1 MSFDVLSVRS
11 PAYRYLPIAN
21 QHQHSRMTRH
31 FFASLL
37 ITSLATAP
45 TVMAQAPT
53 RAQDSVF
60 VRQSYTKLDRQITM
74 RDGVKLYT
82 VIYVPK
88 EASTAIPYP
97 FLMTRTPYSAGPY
110 GEQNYRTRGPGPS
123 QELSAEE
130 YIFVYQDVRGRY
142 LSEGQFEEMTPTLAA
157 ATTVTN
163 TAHDES
169 TDTFDTIEW
178 LLKNVPGNNGRVGMM
193 GISYPGFY
201 ASAALPNA
209 HPALKAVSPQAPVTD
224 EFIGDDARHKG
235 AFFLLDNFEFTNNFD
250 VPRPKPVAK
259 YKELFKF
266 KPKDAYTFFLT
277 LGPLKNANGTKYFNH
292 RARIWNEYQQHET
305 YDAYW
310 QARNIRPAL
319 TGVKP
324 AVLVVGGWFDAED
337 LYGALNTYKTIEAQN
352 PGTTNRLVMGPWTHG
367 AWSRPDWS
375 SFGPL
380 SFGSNTAQTFRE
392 TLETPFFNFYLKDKG
407 TFNPAEATVFN
418 TGTNEWKTYAAW
430 PPQTIETRTLYFQSS
445 NGLDFSPPTPKTEI
459 EKMPEKG
466 GPEHIVSNINLKP
479 RADFSQYVSDP
490 ANPVPYTDGVY
501 ASRNSEYMIED
512 QRFASKRPDVLTFQ
526 TEPLADDLTLAGPL
540 TADLFVSTSGTDADF
555 IVKVIDVLPADSPA
569 PLPNPKNL
577 QMNGYQRLVRA
588 EVMRGRFRNSFSQP
602 EAFKPNEPTE
612 VKYELPDV
620 LHTFKKGH
628 RLMVQVQSTWFPLVD
643 RNPQTFV
650 PISTADAKDFQKATI
665 KLYHE
670 AGRASTVRV
679 QVVAP

>member
-1 MSFDVLSVRS
+1 M
-11 PAYRYLPIAN
+11 PTN
-21 QHQHSRMTRH
+21 QPQAARMTRY
-31 FFASLL
+31 FFAALL
-37 ITSLATAP
+37 IFSVAVP
-45 TVMAQAPT
+45 AQAQT
-53 RAQDSVF
+53 RAQDSTF
-60 VRQSYTKLDRQITM
+60 VRQHYTKLDRQIPM

-88 EASTAIPYP
+88 DAAAATPYP

-110 GEQNYRTRGPGPS
+110 GEDKYRTRGPGPS
-123 QELSAEE
+123 RELSGEK

-142 LSEGQFEEMTPTLAA
+142 LSEGQFEEMTPALT
-157 ATTVTN
+157 ATQAGNNPTPATP
-163 TAHDES
+163 HDES

-178 LLKNVPGNNGRVGMM
+178 LLKNVPGHNGRVGML

-224 EFIGDDARHKG
+224 EFLGDDARHKG
-235 AFFLLDNFEFTNNFD
+235 AFFLLDNFEFTNYFD
-250 VPRPKPVAK
+250 VPRPKPVAE
-259 YKELFKF
+259 YQELFKF
-266 KPKDAYTFFLT
+266 EPKDAYKFFLA
-277 LGPLKNANGTKYFNH
+277 LGPIKNANGPKYFNN
-292 RARIWNEYQQHET
+292 RARIWNEYQQHDT

-337 LYGALNTYKTIEAQN
+337 LYGALNTYKTIEKQN
-352 PGTTNRLVMGPWTHG
+352 PGATNRLVMGPWTHG
-367 AWSRPDWS
+367 AWARPDWS

-380 SFGSNTAQTFRE
+380 SFGSNTAQTYRE

-418 TGTNEWKTYAAW
+418 TGTNEWKTYPAW
-430 PPQTIETRTLYFQSS
+430 PPAATETRVLYFQKA
-445 NGLDFSPPTPKTEI
+445 NNLAFSAPTADQKPTEYI
-459 EKMPEKG
+459 
-466 GPEHIVSNINLKP
+466 
-479 RADFSQYVSDP
+479 SDP
-490 ANPVPYTDGVY
+490 ANPVPYTDGVH
-501 ASRNSEYMIED
+501 AGRNNEYMTED
-512 QRFASKRPDVLTFQ
+512 QRFAAKRADVLTFQ
-526 TEPLADDLTLAGPL
+526 TEILTGDLTLAGPL
-540 TADLFVSTSGTDADF
+540 TADLFVSTTGTDADF
-555 IVKVIDVLPADSPA
+555 IVKVIDVLPADAPA
-569 PLPNPKNL
+569 PVPNPKKL
-577 QMNGYQRLVRA
+577 QMAGYQRLVRA
-588 EVMRGRFRNSFSQP
+588 EVMRGRFRNSFNKP

-650 PISTADAKDFQKATI
+650 SIATAEAKDFKKATI
-665 KLYHE
+665 KLYHD
-670 AGRASTVRV
+670 AGHASAVRV
-679 QVVAP
+679 QVVAR